1 MMTFRPII
9 LAASLAA
16 AALALGG
23 CEKKTADGAAVA
35 QGSAPEGTI
44 SDELPDLQLLPN
56 DAPLA
61 DPADQPPVAG
71 APGDTAAD
79 APERA
84 LSSDAPQ
91 VETATPEPAE
101 PAVEGSIAE

>member
-1 MMTFRPII
+1 MTLRPII
-9 LAASLAA
+9 LGTTLCA

-23 CEKKTADGAAVA
+23 CRDKAADTAAVA

-44 SDELPDLQLLPN
+44 SDELPNLELLPN

-61 DPADQPPVAG
+61 DPAASPSGPGTPG
-71 APGDTAAD
+71 AAPT

-91 VETATPEPAE
+91 ASPAPAE
-101 PAVEGSIAE
+101 PALEGSIGE

>member
-1 MMTFRPII
+1 MMTGKPII
-9 LAASLAA
+9 LGASLAA
-16 AALALGG
+16 AVLMLSG
-23 CEKKTADGAAVA
+23 CEKKAADGASVA

-61 DPADQPPVAG
+61 DPADLPPVPG
-71 APGDTAAD
+71 APGDPAAS

-91 VETATPEPAE
+91 VAPA
-101 PAVEGSIAE
+101 PAPAKPVVEGPIAQ